1 MVIYKTTNLVNGKF
15 YIGKDAKN
23 KTDYLGSGIIL
34 KYAIEKYGEQNF
46 TKQILQE
53 CKTQNELNDAEIYW
67 IEFYNATDKKIGYNI
82 ALGGAGG
89 DTYSNNPNLDTIK
102 LKFAGENNPFYGKTH
117 TQESK
122 DKIRDSRLGKKAWNS
137 GKKLIYSKETLE
149 KMSSSK
155 KKLRLILDLTELK
168 EFFENNNKNKY
179 LTRKHF
185 GISNT
190 ALNSRIKL
198 MYPDVE

>member
-23 KTDYLGSGIIL
+23 KIDYLGSGIIL
-34 KYAIEKYGEQNF
+34 KYAIEKYGEKNF
-46 TKQILQE
+46 TKEILQE
-53 CKTQNELNDAEIYW
+53 CKTQGELNDAEIYW
-67 IEFYNATDKKIGYNI
+67 IKFYNSTDKKIGYNI

-89 DTYSNNPNLDTIK
+89 DTYSNNPNIDTIK
-102 LKFAGENNPFYGKTH
+102 IKFTGENNPFYGKTH

-122 DKIRDSRLGKKAWNS
+122 DKIRDSRLGKKSWNS
-137 GKKLIYSKETLE
+137 GKKSIYSKETLE

-168 EFFENNNKNKY
+168 DFFENNNKNKY

-198 MYPDVE
+198 MYQDVE

>member
-34 KYAIEKYGEQNF
+34 KYAIEKYGEENF

-89 DTYSNNPNLDTIK
+89 DTYSNNPNLDIIK